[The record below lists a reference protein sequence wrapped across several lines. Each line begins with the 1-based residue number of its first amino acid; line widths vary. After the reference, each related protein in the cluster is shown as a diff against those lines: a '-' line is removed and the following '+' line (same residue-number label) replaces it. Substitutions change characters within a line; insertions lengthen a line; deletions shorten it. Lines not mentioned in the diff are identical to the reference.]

1 MAQVK
6 TLEIF
11 MKQEVRNFDMC
22 IYSKNVAHIPTCQPC
37 GLVYPEYTLHKSF
50 LWKVCMDRLLS
61 AESIDRARPL
71 PPQILNRLQGK
82 RYCHFFAINMKY
94 MIHLG
99 RYLKPMFT
107 TKLM

>member
-1 MAQVK
+1 
-6 TLEIF
+6 
-11 MKQEVRNFDMC
+11 
-22 IYSKNVAHIPTCQPC
+22 
-37 GLVYPEYTLHKSF
+37 
-50 LWKVCMDRLLS
+50 MDRLLS

-107 TKLM
+107 TKLMWQFEDHRDAELKVTLYRQNAK